1 MPFVLLSLLVFAG
14 GALGVLGL
22 LGATGAHP
30 TVVADSGSVR
40 QTRNVGAFDKIDA
53 GGAFEIVVNAGA
65 PSRTVVIEAAPSVV
79 GQITTEVRDGT
90 LELGENNSYTWNSGR
105 RRVTIEVPSLSVFGL
120 SGAGSADISN
130 VHGSVFSVRVSGAG
144 NVKLAGQT
152 NSLSAELSGAGT
164 LDSVALKARSV
175 KVSISGTGSAK
186 VWASDKLA
194 GDVSGVGSIQ
204 YFGNPAH
211 VERSISGVGSIGAGS

>member
-1 MPFVLLSLLVFAG
+1 MPFVLLSLLVLAG
-14 GALGVLGL
+14 SALGVLGL
-22 LGATGAHP
+22 LGATAAHS

-40 QTRNVGAFDKIDA
+40 ETRKVGAFDKIDA

-65 PSRTVVIEAAPSVV
+65 PSTSVVVEASPSVI
-79 GQITTEVRDGT
+79 GQITTEVQDGT
-90 LELGENNSYTWNSGR
+90 LELGEKNSYTWNSGH
-105 RRVTIEVPSLSVFGL
+105 RRVTIEVPSLSALGL
-120 SGAGSADISN
+120 SGAGSADVTN
-130 VHGSVFSVRVSGAG
+130 VHSQAFSVHVSGAG
-144 NVKLAGQT
+144 TVKLAGQT
-152 NSLSAELSGAGT
+152 SSLSAELSGAAN

-175 KVSISGTGSAK
+175 KVSISGTGNAK

-194 GDVSGVGSIQ
+194 GDVSGVGSIR